1 MKKLLAI
8 VLTAA
13 LLLCATFTLASCGV
27 TEIPVT
33 VTIVNADGV
42 TVIDAAGT
50 ATGDTLQ
57 DALASLGYI
66 RVTDDGVSVNALGC
80 ADKDFTVT
88 VNGAS
93 AELTAAVP
101 ENAEIVITCS
111 K

>member
-13 LLLCATFTLASCGV
+13 LLLCATLALVSCGV
-27 TEIPVT
+27 AETPVT

-42 TVIDAAGT
+42 TVVDAAGT
-50 ATGDTLQ
+50 AKGDTLQ

-66 RVTDDGVSVNALGC
+66 HVTDSGVSVNALGC
-80 ADKDFTVT
+80 ADKDFTDT
-88 VNGAS
+88 VNGAA
-93 AELTAAVP
+93 AELTASVP